1 MRLEPVAYKFD
12 TLRRIVESGLL
23 GPTMPDRLLK
33 AGIAL
38 WRFGATPAAACA
50 AAAAR
55 YPDDRAVI
63 DERGQVNFRELHV
76 RTNALAHALSDHG
89 VNEGDNLALLCRNH
103 RGFVEA

>member
-12 TLRRIVESGLL
+12 TLRRIAQSGLL

-38 WRFGATPAAACA
+38 WRFGPAPAAACA
-50 AAAAR
+50 ARAGR
-55 YPDDRAVI
+55 YPDRRALI
-63 DERGQVNFRELHV
+63 DERGQLTFAELHL

-89 VNEGDNLALLCRNH
+89 VNEGDNVAVLCRH
-103 RGFVEA
+103 H